1 MSQFKESLTA
11 LGLSMPEA
19 ELPGL
24 EAMMADLERAAA
36 IVRKTERAYWEE
48 PCHVLRLRP
57 R

>member
-1 MSQFKESLTA
+1 MSEFKESLTS
-11 LGLSMPEA
+11 LGLSIPDA

-36 IVRKTERAYWEE
+36 IVRKTERGYWEE